1 MVNINHDNISS
12 KFVSMNSKDQMSIP
26 DQILFASGSFQTK
39 NDEALRGKL
48 IQLINALINESFSTL
63 LQLLYSIDVNEKKIR
78 LFLEQNPSEDS
89 ASIIAD
95 LIIER
100 QLQKVASRDLF
111 LKNDDL
117 DCDEERW

>member
-1 MVNINHDNISS
+1 
-12 KFVSMNSKDQMSIP
+12 MNSKDQMSIP